1 MLARKIAERCPSP
14 ATKSDLLAYLGRITL
29 YCHQLNITSKVKAD
43 VHNVSG
49 ELVVSGTMTL
59 PSLVRL
65 IITLEGL
72 DSAMSLIQAA
82 KNLMNA
88 VVLTVKASYVAS
100 RMYKYHQPATDS
112 NTCPPSPIVVWKMRT
127 PEKKPLVR
135 REPPEEFRARIRR
148 GASTKQTSPLKALSE
163 FEHRRMSL
171 LTTSS
176 SQSSISSLCSV
187 DKK

>member
-1 MLARKIAERCPSP
+1 MIYYSEAGKKLDTLARKIAERCPGSS
-14 ATKSDLLAYLGRITL
+14 TKSDLLAYLGRITL

-43 VHNVSG
+43 VHQVSG
-49 ELVVSGTMTL
+49 ELIVS
-59 PSLVRL
+59 
-65 IITLEGL
+65 GL

-100 RMYKYHQPATDS
+100 RMYKYQPRDSDTS

-135 REPPEEFRARIRR
+135 REHPDEFRARIRQA
-148 GASTKQTSPLKALSE
+148 ASTKQTSPLKALSE
-163 FEHRRMSL
+163 FEHRSSSL
-171 LTTSS
+171 STSS
-176 SQSSISSLCSV
+176 SVSSVGSV
-187 DKK
+187 LDKYVD

>member
-1 MLARKIAERCPSP
+1 MLARKIAEGCPSA

-49 ELVVSGTMTL
+49 ELVVSGTNIRTGQNYVFTSSTL
-59 PSLVRL
+59 L
-65 IITLEGL
+65 GL

-100 RMYKYHQPATDS
+100 RMHRQSQAAPTS
-112 NTCPPSPIVVWKMRT
+112 CPPSPGIVWKMRT
-127 PEKKPLVR
+127 PEKLPLVR
-135 REPPEEFRARIRR
+135 REHPEEFRAKVRK
-148 GASTKQTSPLKALSE
+148 GASTRQTSPFKALSE
-163 FEHRRMSL
+163 FQERSHDLSN
-171 LTTSS
+171 SS
-176 SQSSISSLCSV
+176 SVSSVNSV
-187 DKK
+187 LSK